1 MRVIDEVLDG
11 LRLRSV
17 VFSRMTLAGE
27 WGFAKDTLSGAPFHV
42 ILAGCAYIRME
53 GDNEALPLETGDVVI
68 LPHGDPHHL
77 LAHPKALPLPWRTV
91 IQPLG
96 WTHWKPGMRFKSVDL
111 RYGEG
116 EPTTTL
122 ISGVFA
128 FGDRRRNPLLT
139 SLPGRLWVRTAA
151 ASASAVSSVV
161 SLLEAE
167 LLSGKPGA
175 ESIAARLA
183 DILFVQIV
191 RHHLAGGEALPPGWL
206 RGLANPEIAPAI
218 ALMHGA
224 PDKAW
229 TVAML
234 AREMGMSRS
243 RFAARFQE
251 VVGQGPLEYLTHWR
265 MYQAAGCLADGKVP
279 LASLAISA
287 GYRSDVAFSK
297 AFKRWAGQSPSEYR
311 RSICAQIDDRS
322 DGEARAQFRRGNSH
336 DRVAVYR

>member
-1 MRVIDEVLDG
+1 
-11 LRLRSV
+11 
-17 VFSRMTLAGE
+17 MTLAGE
-27 WGFAKDTLSGAPFHV
+27 WGFAKDALSGAPFHIV
-42 ILAGCAYIRME
+42 LSGRAYIRME
-53 GDNEALPLETGDVVI
+53 GANEALPLDTGDVVI

-77 LAHPKALPLPWRTV
+77 LAHPKASPLPWRTV
-91 IQPLG
+91 VEPLG
-96 WTHWKPGMRFKSVDL
+96 WTLWKPGMRFKSVDL
-111 RYGEG
+111 RYGVG
-116 EPTTTL
+116 EPTATL
-122 ISGVFA
+122 ISGIFA
-128 FGDRRRNPLLT
+128 FGDRRRNPLLA
-139 SLPGRLWVRTAA
+139 SLPARLWVRAGEA
-151 ASASAVSSVV
+151 SASASAVSSVV

-183 DILFVQIV
+183 DILFVQVV
-191 RHHLAGGEALPPGWL
+191 RHHLAGGDALPPGWL
-206 RGLANPEIAPAI
+206 RGLANSEIAPAI
-218 ALMHGA
+218 ALMHGS
-224 PDKAW
+224 PDRAW

-234 AREMGMSRS
+234 AREIGMSRS

-279 LASLAISA
+279 LASLAVSA

-322 DGEARAQFRRGNSH
+322 NNAARAQLRRGNAD
-336 DRVAVYR
+336 DRGVTTYP